1 MQTYS
6 NIDNNLSINFV
17 WFSKDGKSK
26 IMSNH
31 QQFFI
36 KQLQNIL
43 LLFCLVFTQ
52 KSNAQTYMETF
63 GQNRVQLRKYNWN
76 IFETEHLKVYHY
88 DAAGRQLARFVA
100 EQAENDIKII
110 EQKISDQFPERFS
123 IILYNNYDEYL
134 QTNVGKKYESQI
146 QDIPAGT
153 VDLVG
158 DKLVVYFT
166 GEHKDLRKQLRSG
179 MSRVVM
185 QKMLF
190 GENFRDMVK
199 NAVTMNLP
207 TWTVNGYID
216 YLVDGW
222 DAPTETAWKNI
233 LLANWKTDFYKL
245 TELAPDLSGKA
256 FWNFTSQKYGQQ
268 TVQNLLY
275 AMQIKNSLNNGIKMT
290 LGMKMNDAFDSL
302 IQFYKLNYVEDSK
315 IQELPENVN
324 QEILSLD
331 LTKKNSINKNFVVS
345 PKGNSLAYVSW
356 KNGRFDIVLNY
367 LNGQQAER
375 ILLSGGE
382 LDYNEKPDPNYPIL
396 AWSQNGYKLAIVY
409 KKKFQT
415 RIRTYNSI
423 KGQIKDVVI
432 PKNRFERILS
442 MCFLEDEESLVL
454 SAIKKSKTD
463 LYEFRLKGNKVIPIT
478 NDLWDD
484 EQPSFVVGGDRKG
497 ILFLSNRPKPNINVP
512 ISVNE
517 LPTSNKNI
525 FFFDY
530 KTRSTKLLSIT
541 SFKSGNISNPIQY
554 GQKNFAFLC
563 DSNGVTNQYVVNFLR
578 THDNQ
583 DSCVSYPVTNYTQ
596 SILNHQYSV
605 ALKKVYEVVPMG
617 KRIKVFQKSVRIPA
631 DTNDVEKKLT
641 NSRLLQPEKF
651 LFQKSKLLNNNT
663 TDFNKSNDVNIAVS
677 NLQTGNYFQTEYE
690 DELTSTVVDTAI
702 LENQVEKEEEKN
714 IVLDDV
720 VVDSVLV
727 DSMYI
732 KMKAQK
738 YRHSFK
744 PDFFSV
750 KLDNSILFNKYQ
762 PSDALG
768 NLPAAQSMGGMLSIS
783 LNDALENH
791 RFTGGYR
798 LPINFQGSTYF
809 FQYENFKNRID
820 WNIMFVR
827 TQNTL
832 GYDVAYADSTG
843 QVVLVNNQI
852 GKVVS
857 SLLQGGIS
865 YPLDRR
871 RSVKVTSAFRQDRLT
886 FQARDTL
893 SLVYEMKDQNKYWN
907 MTRAEFV
914 FDNSSSPTLNIR
926 YGLRYKFFGEYFY
939 KLSQN
944 NGGFFNF
951 GTDIRSYQKIKK
963 HFILA
968 TRLAYA
974 HSIGNYKVNYML
986 GGVDNWLMSSTNS
999 IPPPSA
1005 ETYAFQ
1011 TLATNLRGYEQNSR
1025 NGNSYAVFNGELRLP
1040 IASTFFRRPVRS
1052 SFLSNFQL
1060 IGFLDIGNAW
1070 SGFLP
1075 SSPENSQGYTYQNN
1089 WVTVKFPPPNQGMAI
1104 GFGSGIR
1111 TMFLG
1116 YFVRLDAGWN
1126 IEGKTT
1132 PLWHFSIGTDF

>member
-1 MQTYS
+1 
-6 NIDNNLSINFV
+6 
-17 WFSKDGKSK
+17 
-26 IMSNH
+26 MSN
-31 QQFFI
+31 QNPFFTR
-36 KQLQNIL
+36 QLPYIL
-43 LLFCLVFTQ
+43 LLFCLVFTH

-63 GQNRVQLRKYNWN
+63 GQNRVQLRKFNWN

-88 DAAGRQLARFVA
+88 DAAGRQLARYVA

-166 GEHKDLRKQLRSG
+166 GEHKDLRRQLRSG

-207 TWTVNGYID
+207 TWIVNGFID
-216 YLVDGW
+216 NLVDGW
-222 DAPTETAWKNI
+222 DSPSETAWKNL
-233 LLANWKTDFYKL
+233 LLANWKADFYQL
-245 TELAPDLSGKA
+245 TELAPDLAGKA
-256 FWNFTSQKYGQQ
+256 FWNYINQKHGQQ

-290 LGMKMNDAFDSL
+290 LGMKMKDAFDSL
-302 IQFYKLNYVEDSK
+302 LQFYKINYIEDANH
-315 IQELPENVN
+315 QELPDSIN

-331 LTKKNSINKNFVVS
+331 FSKKNALVRNFIVS

-356 KNGRFDIVLNY
+356 KNGKFDIVLNY

-375 ILLSGGE
+375 VLLSGGDM
-382 LDYNEKPDPNYPIL
+382 DYNEKPDPDYPML
-396 AWSQNGYKLAIVY
+396 AWSQNGYKLAIIY

-415 RIRTYNSI
+415 RLRTYNSI
-423 KGQIKDVVI
+423 KGQIKDVII
-432 PKNRFERILS
+432 PENRFDRIQSL
-442 MCFLEDEESLVL
+442 CFLEDEESLVL

-484 EQPSFVVGGDRKG
+484 GQPSFIVGGDRKG

-517 LPTSNKNI
+517 LPTGTRNV

-530 KTRSTKLLSIT
+530 KTRSTKLLPVT
-541 SFKSGNISNPIQY
+541 NFKSGNVSQPIQY
-554 GQKNFAFLC
+554 GQKNFAYLY
-563 DSNGVTNQYVVNFLR
+563 DSNGVTNQYVVNFLKSQ
-578 THDNQ
+578 DNQ

-651 LFQKSKLLNNNT
+651 LFKKNVLSSNANI
-663 TDFNKSNDVNIAVS
+663 DFNKINLLKSS
-677 NLQTGNYFQTEYE
+677 STNLQTGNYFQTEYE
-690 DELTSTVVDTAI
+690 DELTSIVVDTTS
-702 LENQVEKEEEKN
+702 LDNQTEIEEEKSL
-714 IVLDDV
+714 IVDDT

-727 DSMYI
+727 DSMYV

-768 NLPAAQSMGGMLSIS
+768 NLPSSQSMGGMLSVS

-832 GYDVAYADSTG
+832 SYDVAYADSSG

-865 YPLDRR
+865 YPFDRR
-871 RSVKVTSAFRQDRLT
+871 RSLRINTALRQDRLT

-893 SLVYEMKDQNKYWN
+893 SLVYEMKDQKKYWN
-907 MTRAEFV
+907 MTRVEFV
-914 FDNSSSPTLNIR
+914 FDNSTSPTLNIR
-926 YGLRYKFFGEYFY
+926 YGLRYKFFGDYFY
-939 KLSQN
+939 KLSQS

-951 GTDIRSYQKIKK
+951 GTDIRSYQKIKR

-986 GGVDNWLMSSTNS
+986 GGVDNWLMSTTNS

-1052 SFLSNFQL
+1052 SFLFNFQL

-1075 SSPENSQGYTYQNN
+1075 NSPENSQGYTYQNN
-1089 WVTVKFPPPNQGMAI
+1089 WVTVKFPPPNQGMAV